1 MNPLPV
7 HTASFRVLASSSGG
21 NCSVIA
27 LGLRGEQGVLLIDC
41 GISPKRAREHLAS
54 CGLGASAIRGVILT
68 HLDRDHWR
76 PEWTR
81 ALPQHAPV
89 FLHRAHRSRAE
100 REGAAHHR
108 TEVFDRVFE
117 PIPGLRVESHLA
129 DHDDQGV
136 AVLRFTFLPTGRTL
150 GYATDIGR
158 PTSPFITLLERV
170 DVLAIESNY
179 CPLLQAASARPAFL
193 KDRIT
198 GGFGHL
204 SNDQSA
210 HAVRRIAPREH
221 VVLLHLS
228 RECNTPH
235 LALAAHANQL
245 PVTVSAPDTPTDA
258 ILLSWPGAPAE
269 QRVPRA
275 TMQAMLW

>member
-1 MNPLPV
+1 M

-27 LGLRGEQGVLLIDC
+27 LGSCAEHGVLLIDC
-41 GISPKRAREHLAS
+41 GVSPRRAREHLSA
-54 CGLGASAIRGVILT
+54 CGLGAAPIRGVILT

-76 PEWTR
+76 PEWTS
-81 ALPQHAPV
+81 ALPARAPLYV
-89 FLHRAHRSRAE
+89 HRAHRSRAE

-108 TEVFDRVFE
+108 TMVFDLPFE
-117 PIPGLRVESHLA
+117 PIRGLRVESHLA
-129 DHDDQGV
+129 DHDNQGV
-136 AVLRFTFLPTGRTL
+136 AVLRFTFLPTGRSL

-158 PTSPFITLLERV
+158 PTPSLITHLERV

-204 SNDQSA
+204 SNEQSA

-228 RECNTPH
+228 RQCNTPH
-235 LALAAHANQL
+235 LALAAHAGQP
-245 PVTVSAPDTPTDA
+245 PVTVSAPDTPTEA
-258 ILLSWPGAPAE
+258 IPLSWPGAPAE

-275 TMQAMLW
+275 AMQAMLW